1 MDYNNITESNS
12 AHDNLEKMST
22 SEILKKINY
31 EDNKV
36 SSAVKKVIPK
46 IKATVEKVVKKI
58 KNGGRLF
65 YIGAGTSGRLGIL
78 DASECPPTF
87 GTDPDTVIGIIAG
100 GDLAIKKSIENAEDK
115 LNQGWIDLKKYQ
127 ISNKDIVIGIAAS
140 GTTPYVVNALK
151 KCKINKIYTVSI
163 TSNPSSA
170 ITKISDLSIEIILG
184 PEFITG
190 SSRMK
195 SGTAQK
201 MILNMISS
209 ASMIKLG
216 HIMGN
221 KMIDIQLTNNKL
233 KKRAVNILKDTLKI
247 DNITAKKL
255 LKENKSV
262 RLSIKNWKSNEQS

>member
-46 IKATVEKVVKKI
+46 IKITVEKVVKKI

-100 GDLAIKKSIENAEDK
+100 GDLAIKRSIENAEDD
-115 LNQGWIDLKKYQ
+115 LNQGWIDLKKHQ

-151 KCKINKIYTVSI
+151 KCKINKVYTCLLY
-163 TSNPSSA
+163 TSPSPRDS
-170 ITKISDLSIEIILG
+170 
-184 PEFITG
+184 
-190 SSRMK
+190 
-195 SGTAQK
+195 
-201 MILNMISS
+201 
-209 ASMIKLG
+209 
-216 HIMGN
+216 
-221 KMIDIQLTNNKL
+221 
-233 KKRAVNILKDTLKI
+233 
-247 DNITAKKL
+247 
-255 LKENKSV
+255 
-262 RLSIKNWKSNEQS
+262 

>member
-221 KMIDIQLTNNKL
+221 KMIDIQ
-233 KKRAVNILKDTLKI
+233 
-247 DNITAKKL
+247 
-255 LKENKSV
+255 
-262 RLSIKNWKSNEQS
+262 